1 MSDTCFK
8 DDNCPSFY
16 ECLNATS
23 EIQGYCKCSEEGGGT
38 DPVLDIMLP
47 ALVLLL
53 MYGMGCTI
61 YFDDLRNHFRR
72 PKPLLIGMLSQ
83 FCVMPLVAFALGYA
97 FDLSPE
103 SHISLIIIGCTPGG
117 TTSNLFA
124 YWAGGDTSLSIA
136 MTTTSTT
143 VALGMQLAL
152 IKLLTDLPGGLVDRA
167 DASGS
172 SIKIPYTSMVA
183 VLFIIVVP
191 VALGI
196 YTRAKSMQNAIYG
209 ARVGSIAGFV
219 VVLVAIVY
227 GSITQ
232 AHIFASDGSIWA
244 VSILLGLCGFGF
256 GYGVATASGMSSKV
270 ARTVALETGIQNGP
284 LAIGIIQLSFA
295 HDECLQSQMIIF
307 PLFYSVWIVV
317 ESMVFALLL
326 NKFAP
331 HSVKRKLEP
340 GEFQAFVVPDAA
352 VKPGARR
359 RRARLAGAASA
370 GSRGAVD
377 AEGGASQLP
386 PLYEPDEG
394 APALDA
400 AFERAATKFAK
411 RPLYGTRALAKP
423 DPKKPDKP
431 KFGEYK
437 WTTYGDVFAAA
448 QRVGAFLVSDGGGK
462 LAPGALVGLFAP
474 NRAVRER
481 ARARART
488 HALRRKRARFVAARA
503 HASLL
508 PSVGVDDR
516 RARVR
521 TARARHRAAV

>member
-1 MSDTCFK
+1 MPETCFK
-8 DDNCPSFY
+8 DENCPSFY

-23 EIQGYCKCSEEGGGT
+23 AIQGYCECSEEGGGT

-83 FCVMPLVAFALGYA
+83 FCVMPLVAFALGYV
-97 FDLSPE
+97 FNLSPE

-152 IKLLTDLPGGLVDRA
+152 IKLLTDLPGGLVDQA

-172 SIKIPYTSMVA
+172 SIEIPYTSMVA

-196 YTRAKSMQNAIYG
+196 YTRAKSVQNAIYG

-256 GYGVATASGMSSKV
+256 GFGVATASGMSSKI

-307 PLFYSVWIVV
+307 PLFYSVWIVL

-340 GEFQAFVVPDAA
+340 GEVQAFVVPDDEVA
-352 VKPGARR
+352 PGARV
-359 RRARLAGAASA
+359 RRARLAGGIAA
-370 GSRGAVD
+370 AV
-377 AEGGASQLP
+377 ESGASPLP
-386 PLYEPDEG
+386 PLYEPDLD
-394 APALDA
+394 APKALDA

-411 RPLYGTRALAKP
+411 KQLYGTRAPLPP

-448 QRVGAFLVSDGGGK
+448 QRVGAFLVADDGGK
-462 LAPGALVGLFAP
+462 LAPKALVGLFAP
-474 NRAVRER
+474 NRAEWMIAALACER
-481 ARARART
+481 
-488 HALRRKRARFVAARA
+488 HALVTVP
-503 HASLL
+503 L
-508 PSVGVDDR
+508 
-516 RARVR
+516 
-521 TARARHRAAV
+521 